1 MNESTDY
8 EYDVFFSYK
17 RHGLTAEWT
26 RKVQEYLTLWLSEE
40 MRRPVTMFV
49 DVQTIEIGD
58 RWPDALRDGL
68 VLSRCMVSVWSPLYF
83 QSSWCVSEW
92 KSFLEREKLINVGSH
107 GLIAPV
113 RFHDG
118 EHFPPEAQRIQSL
131 DLTSYASA
139 LPAFWNSPRSLEL
152 EDKIKSLA
160 VSVARILQRAPP
172 FQRDWPVVEATGA
185 IAPKIPLGRL

>member
-1 MNESTDY
+1 
-8 EYDVFFSYK
+8 
-17 RHGLTAEWT
+17 
-26 RKVQEYLTLWLSEE
+26 
-40 MRRPVTMFV
+40 
-49 DVQTIEIGD
+49 
-58 RWPDALRDGL
+58 
-68 VLSRCMVSVWSPLYF
+68 
-83 QSSWCVSEW
+83 
-92 KSFLEREKLINVGSH
+92 LEREKLINVGSH

-172 FQRDWPVVEATGA
+172 FQRDRPVVEATGA